1 MSGSIHWGPHRVRS
15 IHDRIGVASRT
26 ARLMLAEL
34 RRLLRPHATPAAR
47 QRSRSEGAEG
57 LFEYPIA
64 VKARVSARKWIPA
77 SEWLQLARASL
88 LRQVWTV
95 CKESISRIRFAS
107 ANGRYLRIPAKDPRR
122 FGSPSGRRSNRVRF
136 SPLGVPESLKSSEQ
150 HLLFVVR
157 HLIEDIH
164 IRFEL
169 PALACPSLDREWRSP
184 LQLEQRKARGRYS

>member
-1 MSGSIHWGPHRVRS
+1 MCGKPANSGKKIGPTRLTYDCWGDL
-15 IHDRIGVASRT
+15 I
-26 ARLMLAEL
+26 
-34 RRLLRPHATPAAR
+34 RPR
-47 QRSRSEGAEG
+47 CLG
-57 LFEYPIA
+57 
-64 VKARVSARKWIPA
+64 
-77 SEWLQLARASL
+77 
-88 LRQVWTV
+88 
-95 CKESISRIRFAS
+95 
-107 ANGRYLRIPAKDPRR
+107 NGRYLRIPAKDPRR

-169 PALACPSLDREWRSP
+169 PALACPSLDREWRLP

>member
-1 MSGSIHWGPHRVRS
+1 MP
-15 IHDRIGVASRT
+15 VASGKPNPPPSD
-26 ARLMLAEL
+26 RLGSWMVNLTHSP
-34 RRLLRPHATPAAR
+34 R
-47 QRSRSEGAEG
+47 G
-57 LFEYPIA
+57 
-64 VKARVSARKWIPA
+64 
-77 SEWLQLARASL
+77 
-88 LRQVWTV
+88 
-95 CKESISRIRFAS
+95 
-107 ANGRYLRIPAKDPRR
+107 NDDRYLRIPAKDPRR

-169 PALACPSLDREWRSP
+169 PALACPSLDREWRLP